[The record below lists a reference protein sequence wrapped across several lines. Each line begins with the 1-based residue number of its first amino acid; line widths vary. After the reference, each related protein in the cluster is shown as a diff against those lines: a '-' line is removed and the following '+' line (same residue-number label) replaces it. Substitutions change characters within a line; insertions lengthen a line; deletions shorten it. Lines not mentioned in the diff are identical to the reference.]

1 MTALEIHFLSDH
13 RPDSTEVWICLFVLF
28 VMSENEED
36 DLDRFFAEAHT
47 IMHEAQLIVSA
58 LPNVD
63 PFAAERSLRKLA
75 TILIVLHGI
84 HPEDLPPDKVVLLIE
99 LVNNTSSILQGFL
112 DSLEGESTQHHQAH
126 PTPMGNRGRP
136 RNTFDLPRAL
146 ELHNMGNSWN
156 EVAGVLGVCRRTL
169 YRHLT
174 AAGYSRKRPDY
185 DDICDEDLDD
195 AVAAIAV
202 KHPYS
207 GQNLIRAH
215 LAAAGILVPV
225 QRVQA
230 SLRRVDAVG
239 VLMRYYT

>member
-1 MTALEIHFLSDH
+1 
-13 RPDSTEVWICLFVLF
+13 
-28 VMSENEED
+28 MSEHAGD
-36 DLDRFFAEAHT
+36 DLDRFFAEAHA
-47 IMHEAQLIVSA
+47 IMHEAQLTVNA

-84 HPEDLPPDKVVLLIE
+84 HPEDLPTDKVALLIK
-99 LVNNTSSILQGFL
+99 LVNDTSLILQGFL
-112 DSLEGESTQHHQAH
+112 DSLEGESTQHHRTH
-126 PTPMGNRGRP
+126 PIPMGNQGRP
-136 RNTFDLPRAL
+136 RNTLDLPRAL
-146 ELHNMGNSWN
+146 ELHDMGNSWD
-156 EVAGVLGVCRRTL
+156 EVAGVLGVSRKTL

-174 AAGYSRKRPDY
+174 AARYSRARPDY
-185 DDICDEDLDD
+185 DDICDKDLDT
-195 AVAAIAV
+195 AVAAITV

-215 LAAAGILVPV
+215 LAAAGISVPV

-239 VLMRYYT
+239 VLLRYHI